1 MSEKNIYQRINAVI
15 DEGIYIKRGSAGSGT
30 GVLYDEAISVL
41 RPILAKNGIVF
52 NVEKRGESKSRETK
66 KGTYIFECDY
76 AVTYINIDNPDDR
89 FTNVVEAHA
98 MDSGD
103 KAPGKAI
110 TYATKI
116 SLLKVFQI
124 ETGENDESREE
135 IKEKSKLVTPEQAAQ
150 LAEYCFT
157 TDENGNP
164 QWSAIGKKLANAY
177 NISSPQELLASNFE
191 AALSRCK
198 KAAEAEKNANH

>member
-1 MSEKNIYQRINAVI
+1 MSEKLNIYQRINNVI
-15 DEGIYIKRGSAGSGT
+15 KEGLYIKRGSAGQGT
-30 GVLYDEAISVL
+30 GVLYDEVIS
-41 RPILAKNGIVF
+41 ILTPFLMKHGIVF
-52 NVEKRGESKSRETK
+52 NVEKVGEARSRANA
-66 KGTYIFECDY
+66 KGNYIYECDFN
-76 AVTYINIDNPDDR
+76 VHYINIDDSSDR
-89 FTNVVEAHA
+89 FTTLVEAHA

-135 IKEKSKLVTPEQAAQ
+135 IKEKSKTITPEQAAK
-150 LAEYCFT
+150 LAEYCFM

-164 QWSAIGKKLANAY
+164 QWSRIGLQLSKSYRINSLN
-177 NISSPQELLASNFE
+177 ELLASNFD
-191 AALSRCK
+191 AALARCE
-198 KAAEAEKNANH
+198 KAAKR